1 MFPAPETQLT
11 FFSYLH
17 KTFQM
22 PPSAP
27 GIYASKG
34 ASFINKQQQGSERL
48 NKTSAFADVAAL
60 DFIFAWPCRMLLQAC
75 FNHNT
80 SPLRECLSLFLSP
93 AGHSS
98 CSVV

>member
-1 MFPAPETQLT
+1 
-11 FFSYLH
+11 
-17 KTFQM
+17 M
-22 PPSAP
+22 PPSAL

-34 ASFINKQQQGSERL
+34 ASFINKQQGSERL
-48 NKTSAFADVAAL
+48 NKSSAFADVAAL
-60 DFIFAWPCRMLLQAC
+60 DFIFAWPYRTLLQAC

-80 SPLRECLSLFLSP
+80 SPLRECLSIFLSP